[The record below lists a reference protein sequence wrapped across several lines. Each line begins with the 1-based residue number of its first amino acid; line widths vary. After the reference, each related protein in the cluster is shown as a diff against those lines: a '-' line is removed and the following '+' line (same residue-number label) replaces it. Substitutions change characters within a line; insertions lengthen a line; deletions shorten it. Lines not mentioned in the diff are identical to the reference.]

1 MNLLSLFRELICR
14 VLERK
19 KTLIVFAMLYLVFVA
34 LGIVFIKTPAIY
46 SYHINLCDRFIDR
59 ICYSQQ
65 SVILIFIERLA
76 GNAIYLTLL
85 LCSGVHTAGLVLLP
99 VILGYRA
106 YTFGGSLAIF
116 FSVYRMSGVLIVF
129 VLYLPI
135 HLLLDA
141 VFLCAT
147 SVSFFRAKRFRFKGD
162 DFTAL
167 LRDFILLLV
176 LVAAICLLEM
186 LLLLVVFHPLGNL
199 M

>member
-1 MNLLSLFRELICR
+1 MNLFSYFRELICR
-14 VLERK
+14 ALERK
-19 KTLIVFAMLYLVFVA
+19 KTLIVFAVLYLAFIV

-65 SVILIFIERLA
+65 SVILIFLERFA
-76 GNAIYLTLL
+76 GNAVYLALL
-85 LCSGVHTAGLVLLP
+85 LCSGVHTAGLILP
-99 VILGYRA
+99 PVVLGYRA

-116 FSVYRMSGVLIVF
+116 FSVYRMSGALIVF

-135 HLLLDA
+135 HLLLDV

-147 SVSFFRAKRFRFKGD
+147 SVSFSRAKCFRFKGD

-176 LVAAICLLEM
+176 IVAVICLLEM
-186 LLLLVVFHPLGNL
+186 LLLLIIFHPIGNL